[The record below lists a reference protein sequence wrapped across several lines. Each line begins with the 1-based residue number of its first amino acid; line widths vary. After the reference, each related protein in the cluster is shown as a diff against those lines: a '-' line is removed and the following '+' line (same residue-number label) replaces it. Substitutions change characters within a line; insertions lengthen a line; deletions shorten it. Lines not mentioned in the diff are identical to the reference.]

1 MSTTQFKDFLFEL
14 GTEELPPKSLQSL
27 SQALGQEV
35 ESSLQSTGL
44 EYGEVRLYAAPRR
57 LALTIKALQTKQTDR
72 ETERKGPAEAAA
84 FEDDGSPTKAVIGFA
99 RSCGV
104 EVDQLDRV
112 ETPKG
117 IWMSYQITSKG
128 APTIELLPEIIQ
140 TALDRLPIPK
150 RMRWGSSDAEFL
162 RPVHW
167 VVAMLGTTVVPATL
181 YGITS
186 GNQTQG
192 HRFHHPEKITI
203 SSADSYATQLESDG
217 MVLADSKNRKEKI
230 LQQVAAVAEKLG
242 GHAVIDAALLDEV
255 TALVEWPVAVGGSFE
270 KRFLEVPQEALIA
283 SMQGHQKFFPVV
295 NGSEELMAHF
305 ITVSNIE
312 SSDPTM
318 VQSGNERV
326 IRPRLSDAAFFW
338 EQDLSQALSSHQ
350 DGLKKVV
357 YQDKLGS
364 LLDKSERVAKLASTI
379 ASELGSSTEHANR
392 AAMLGKCDLL
402 TNMVKEFPELQGTMG
417 RYYAE
422 HDNEPV
428 EVSAAL
434 DEQYM
439 PRFSGDQLPSTPT
452 GEAVALAE
460 RIDSMVGIF
469 GIGMVPTGDK
479 DPFALRRAALG
490 VLRIMVE
497 NSHPLNLLSLIQ
509 SAAEG
514 YGDKIDGGTA
524 QKVFAFMLERLR
536 GYYRDQNISPAVFES
551 VLSCQPPQPM
561 DFDLRISAVNSFVD
575 SEEAVGL
582 SAANKRIHNLLKKA
596 DDVVDGQVD
605 VALLEEEAEKS
616 LHSRLDQIR
625 QQLDDALQQNDYG
638 TALKLLS
645 GLRGSVD
652 QFFDTVMVMADDQ
665 DIRNNRLALLSQLRN
680 QFLRIAD
687 ISLLHTT

>member
-117 IWMSYQITSKG
+117 VWMSYQITSKG

-364 LLDKSERVAKLASTI
+364 LLDKSERVAQLASTI

-497 NSHPLNLLSLIQ
+497 NSHPLNLLRLIQ

>member
-364 LLDKSERVAKLASTI
+364 LLDKSERVAQLASTI

-497 NSHPLNLLSLIQ
+497 NSHPLNLLRLIQ

-645 GLRGSVD
+645 GLRGPVD

>member
-1 MSTTQFKDFLFEL
+1 MSTENFLFEL
-14 GTEELPPKSLQSL
+14 GTEELPPKSLQAL
-27 SQALGQEV
+27 SEALGQEV
-35 ESSLQSTGL
+35 EAGLEKAGL

-57 LALTIKALQTKQTDR
+57 LAFTIEALQTKQADR

-84 FEDDGSPTKAVIGFA
+84 FDAEGNPTKAVMGFA

-104 EVDQLDRV
+104 EVTELDRV

-117 IWMSYQITSKG
+117 IWMSYQVKSRGKST
-128 APTIELLPEIIQ
+128 TELLPAIIQ

-150 RMRWGSSDAEFL
+150 RMRWGDSDAEFL

-167 VVAMLGTTVVPATL
+167 VVALLGDAVVPVTL
-181 YGITS
+181 YDIAS
-186 GNQTQG
+186 GNQSQG

-203 SSADSYATQLESDG
+203 SSAGSYATQLENEG
-217 MVLADSKNRKEKI
+217 MVLADTSVRRERVR
-230 LQQVAAVAEKLG
+230 QQVIDVASGIG
-242 GHAVIDAALLDEV
+242 GSAIIDSGLLDEV
-255 TALVEWPVAVGGSFE
+255 TALVEWPVAIGGSFE
-270 KRFLEVPQEALIA
+270 DRFLAVPQEALIA

-295 NGSEELMAHF
+295 DGDGELMAHF

-326 IRPRLSDAAFFW
+326 IRPRLADAAFFW
-338 EQDLSQALSSHQ
+338 EQDLSQPLSSHQ
-350 DGLKKVV
+350 EGLKKVV
-357 YQDKLGS
+357 YQEKLGS
-364 LLDKSERVAKLASTI
+364 LLDKSERVAKLAATI
-379 ASELGSSTEHANR
+379 ASELGSSVEHAER
-392 AAMLGKCDLL
+392 AAMLAKCDLL

-417 RYYAE
+417 RYYGE
-422 HDNEPV
+422 HDGETA
-428 EVSAAL
+428 EVAIAL

-460 RIDSMVGIF
+460 RIDSLVGIF

-497 NSHPLNLLSLIQ
+497 NRHPLNLLKLIQ
-509 SAAEG
+509 SAADG
-514 YGDKIDGGTA
+514 FRDKIEEGTE

-536 GYYRDQNISPAVFES
+536 SYYRDQNISPAVFDS

-561 DFDLRISAVNSFVD
+561 DFDLRIAAVNQFVD
-575 SEEAVGL
+575 SEEAVSL

-596 DDVVDGQVD
+596 GDVIEGQVD
-605 VALLEEEAEKS
+605 SALLEEEAEKS
-616 LHSRLDQIR
+616 LHSMLEQIR
-625 QQLDDALQQNDYG
+625 QQLDDTLQQNNYAA
-638 TALKLLS
+638 ALKLLS

-652 QFFDTVMVMADDQ
+652 QFFDTVMVMTDDQ

-687 ISLLHTT
+687 ISLLHTA

>member
-350 DGLKKVV
+350 NGLKKVV

-497 NSHPLNLLSLIQ
+497 NSHPLNLLRLIQ

-645 GLRGSVD
+645 GLRGPVD

>member
-1 MSTTQFKDFLFEL
+1 MSTTQFEDFLFEL

-35 ESSLQSTGL
+35 ESSLQSAGL

-350 DGLKKVV
+350 NGLKKVV

-364 LLDKSERVAKLASTI
+364 LLDKSERVAQLASTI

-497 NSHPLNLLSLIQ
+497 NSHPLNLLRLIQ

-645 GLRGSVD
+645 GLRGPVD